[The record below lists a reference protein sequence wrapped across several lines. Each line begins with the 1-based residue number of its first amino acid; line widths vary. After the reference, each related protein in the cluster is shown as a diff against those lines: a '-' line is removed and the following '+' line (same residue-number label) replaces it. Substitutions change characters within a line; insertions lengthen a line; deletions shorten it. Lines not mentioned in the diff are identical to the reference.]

1 MHREAHVTIY
11 EDLIGKLGREF
22 GVLAQSDTHQLT
34 VVAHNGDVAVGDLF
48 LMPSRRGGKERF
60 YVFRTSE
67 YANVLNRAIDI
78 GDVARNKLTMPDSY
92 RSEDLIEEQLIE
104 LKGVV
109 MGYAELEGDK
119 WAFRRP
125 RRLPEHLTNV
135 YRIDPESSAS
145 AEVIQ
150 LLFESQLGSK
160 GLYIGD
166 LLAGEQALKGVKVFL
181 PAYALSHHIGAFGRT
196 GVGKSNLMMVLI
208 SAVLDYNRQRWVT
221 KDYSEPAASLF
232 AIDPHDEFRRWHAN
246 RTGGA
251 DGMAGMVGAMS
262 EDEKSALVEPFY
274 YLTARTITDEDMAR
288 QIVLSR
294 ADVLPQDLVSITEFS
309 EQQTAFANQQFGNW
323 GHEWVTRVLNNELRR
338 EDDDGDGPD
347 YMEGTVGA
355 VQRRLGFLA
364 TGSTRVFS
372 AYFPEKGYDYESLL
386 PEIICALERGRIL
399 VVDTTLMS
407 ELEQFLV
414 TTIVARTLFTL
425 RRALRSVETVAELP
439 TAIRA
444 AFGNELAEDGS
455 EISPGQR
462 ALVEVLLDK
471 MESGELPYIHDGK
484 PIAQDKL
491 PYVNVVVEEAPSI
504 LNPARM
510 RFGSVFRDISRQ
522 GRKFG
527 IGLTVV
533 SQQVTE
539 IDSGVLTQLNT
550 ELNMALGNE
559 QERREA
565 VRNASADLAGFEKEL
580 QVMGKGQVI
589 VTASYRDVPLPIQV
603 PDFDVLSKR
612 DSE

>member
-1 MHREAHVTIY
+1 MAIY
-11 EDLIGKLGREF
+11 EELISKLGREF

-109 MGYAELEGDK
+109 MGYAELEDGK
-119 WAFRRP
+119 WEFRRP

-135 YRIDPESSAS
+135 YRVDPASSES
-145 AEVIQ
+145 AEVIR
-150 LLFESQLGSK
+150 LLFESQLGSS
-160 GLYIGD
+160 GLYVGD
-166 LLAGEQALKGVKVFL
+166 LLAGEHPLKGVKVFL

-196 GVGKSNLMMVLI
+196 GVGKSNLMMILI
-208 SAVLDYNRQRWVT
+208 KAVIDYNRQRWVT
-221 KDYSEPAASLF
+221 KDDKEPPASLF
-232 AIDPHDEFRRWHAN
+232 AIDPHDEFRRWHYN
-246 RTGGA
+246 RAGGA
-251 DGMAGMVGAMS
+251 DGMAGIVAAMDP
-262 EDEKSALVEPFY
+262 EERGALVAPFY
-274 YLTARTITDEDMAR
+274 YLTARSLTDEDYAR
-288 QIVLSR
+288 KLVLSR
-294 ADVLPQDLVSITEFS
+294 ADVLPQDVVSITEFT
-309 EQQTAFANQQFGNW
+309 EQQTAFSNRQFSDW
-323 GHEWVTRVLNNELRR
+323 GDEWITRTLNNETGR
-338 EDDDGDGPD
+338 EGEESGPD
-347 YMEGTVGA
+347 YHEGTIGA
-355 VQRRLGFLA
+355 VQRRLGFLV
-364 TGSTRVFS
+364 TGATRVFS
-372 AYFPEKGYDYESLL
+372 PYFPERGAEYAYQSLL
-386 PEIICALERGRIL
+386 PEIICALEQGGVLI
-399 VVDTTLMS
+399 VDTTLMS

-414 TTIVARTLFTL
+414 TTVVARTLFTL
-425 RRALRSVETVAELP
+425 RRALRSVETAADLP
-439 TAIRA
+439 TAIRT
-444 AFGNELAEDGS
+444 AFGNEQGEGGE

-462 ALVEVLLDK
+462 ALVEALLAK
-471 MESGELPYIHDGK
+471 IEAGRLPYVQDEK
-484 PIAQDKL
+484 PVPQDKL
-491 PYVNVVVEEAPSI
+491 PYINVVVEEAPSI

-603 PDFDVLSKR
+603 PDFDAMISGG
-612 DSE
+612 SHG

>member
-1 MHREAHVTIY
+1 MTQY
-11 EDLIGKLGREF
+11 EELLTKLGREF

-48 LMPSRRGGKERF
+48 LLPSRRGGKERF
-60 YVFRTSE
+60 YLFRTSE

-109 MGYAELEGDK
+109 MGYAEFDNGK

-125 RRLPEHLTNV
+125 RRLPEHLTSV
-135 YRIDPESSAS
+135 FRIDANS
-145 AEVIQ
+145 AESAEAIQ
-150 LLFESQLGSK
+150 TLLAEQLGTK
-160 GLYIGD
+160 GLFVGE
-166 LLAGEQALKGVKVFL
+166 LLAGEHPLKGVKVFL

-208 SAVLDYNRQRWVT
+208 WAVVEYNRQRLAD
-221 KDYSEPAASLF
+221 KAFSEPAASLF

-246 RTGGA
+246 RKGGA
-251 DGMAGMVGAMS
+251 DGMAGIVARMTSS
-262 EDEKSALVEPFY
+262 EREALVDPFY
-274 YLTARTITDEDMAR
+274 YLTARTITDEEHAQ
-288 QIVLSR
+288 QISLSR
-294 ADVLPQDLVSITEFS
+294 ADVLPQDLISITEFT
-309 EQQTAFANQQFGNW
+309 EQQTSFANQQFGRW
-323 GHEWVTRVLNNELRR
+323 GDEWITRVLNNQLKP
-338 EDDDGDGPD
+338 DGDEGGGPD
-347 YMEGTVGA
+347 FMEGTVGA

-364 TGSTRVFS
+364 AGSTRVFS
-372 AYFPEKGYDYESLL
+372 PYQPDQGAHYQSLL
-386 PEIICALERGRIL
+386 PEIVCALERGRVLI
-399 VVDTTLMS
+399 VDTTLMS

-414 TTIVARTLFTL
+414 TTVVARTLFML
-425 RRALRSVETVAELP
+425 RRALRSVEAAGDLP
-439 TAIRA
+439 DAIRT
-444 AFGNELAEDGS
+444 AFGNERGEEGE

-462 ALVEVLLDK
+462 ALVEVLL
-471 MESGELPYIHDGK
+471 ERLETGELPYIRDGRLAA
-484 PIAQDKL
+484 PDQL
-491 PYVNVVVEEAPSI
+491 PYVNVVIEEAPSI

-565 VRNASADLAGFEKEL
+565 VRNASADLMGFEKEL

-603 PDFDVLSKR
+603 PDFDGVAHG
-612 DSE
+612 

>member
-1 MHREAHVTIY
+1 MSIY
-11 EDLIGKLGREF
+11 DDLIGKLGREF
-22 GVLAQSDTHQLT
+22 GVLAQSDTRQLT
-34 VVAHNGDVAVGDLF
+34 VVARNGDVAVGDLF
-48 LMPSRRGGKERF
+48 LMPSRRGGRERF

-135 YRIDPESSAS
+135 YRVDPANGES
-145 AEVIQ
+145 AEVIK

-166 LLAGEQALKGVKVFL
+166 LLAGEQPLKGVKVYL

-208 SAVLDYNRQRWVT
+208 GAVVDYNRQRWVA
-221 KDYSEPAASLF
+221 KDTSEPGASLF

-251 DGMAGMVGAMS
+251 DGIAGIVASMS
-262 EDEKSALVEPFY
+262 EEERDALVAPFY
-274 YLTARTITDEDMAR
+274 YLTARSISEESFCK
-288 QIVLSR
+288 QVILSR
-294 ADVLPQDLVSITEFS
+294 ADVMPQDLVSITEFT

-323 GHEWVTRVLNNELRR
+323 GQEWVTRVLNNELRR
-338 EDDDGDGPD
+338 DDDGGDGPD
-347 YMEGTVGA
+347 YLEGTVGA

-364 TGSTRVFS
+364 SGSTRVFT
-372 AYFPEKGYDYESLL
+372 AYMPEKGYEYQSLL
-386 PEIICALERGRIL
+386 PDIICALEQGRVL
-399 VVDTTLMS
+399 VVDTTLMT

-425 RRALRSVETVAELP
+425 RRALRSVETVSQLP
-439 TAIRA
+439 TAIRG
-444 AFGNELAEDGS
+444 AFGNELREDGS
-455 EISPGQR
+455 EVTPGQR
-462 ALVEVLLDK
+462 ALVELLIAK
-471 MESGELPYIHDGK
+471 IETGELPYVLDDM
-484 PIAQDKL
+484 PIPQDRL

-565 VRNASADLAGFEKEL
+565 VRNASADLGGFEKEL

-589 VTASYRDVPLPIQV
+589 VTASYRDVPLPVQV
-603 PDFDVLSKR
+603 PDYDKYVIEKSNV
-612 DSE
+612 

>member
-1 MHREAHVTIY
+1 MTIY
-11 EDLIGKLGREF
+11 EGLIEKLGREF

-109 MGYAELEGDK
+109 MGYAELDGEK
-119 WAFRRP
+119 WSFRRP
-125 RRLPEHLTNV
+125 RRLPEHLTYV
-135 YRIDPESSAS
+135 YRIDPASAAS

-150 LLFESQLGSK
+150 LLLESQLGSS

-166 LLAGEQALKGVKVFL
+166 LLAGEQPLKGVKVYL
-181 PAYALSHHIGAFGRT
+181 PAYALSHHIGVFGRT
-196 GVGKSNLMMVLI
+196 GVGKSNLMMVFI
-208 SAVLDYNRQRWVT
+208 KAVIDYNRLRWQA
-221 KDYSEPAASLF
+221 KDDVQPAASLF

-246 RTGGA
+246 RSGGA
-251 DGMAGMVGAMS
+251 DGMAGIVAAMS
-262 EDEKSALVEPFY
+262 ADEKEALVSPFY
-274 YLTARTITDEDMAR
+274 YLTARTIAADDDAR
-288 QIVLSR
+288 EIALSR
-294 ADVLPQDLVSITEFS
+294 ADVLPQDLVSITEFT
-309 EQQTAFANQQFGNW
+309 EQQTAFANQQFGKW

-338 EDDDGDGPD
+338 EDDGDGPD

-372 AYFPEKGYDYESLL
+372 PYFPEKGYEYESLL
-386 PEIICALERGRIL
+386 PEIVCALERGRVL
-399 VVDTTLMS
+399 VVDTTLMG
-407 ELEQFLV
+407 EMEQFLV

-439 TAIRA
+439 TAIRG
-444 AFGNELAEDGS
+444 AFGNELGEDGH
-455 EISPGQR
+455 EVAPGQR
-462 ALVEVLLDK
+462 ALVEALLAK
-471 MESGELPYIHDGK
+471 MESGELPYVRDGK
-484 PIAQDKL
+484 PIPQDKL

-589 VTASYRDVPLPIQV
+589 VTASYRDVPLPLQV
-603 PDFDVLSKR
+603 PDFDNL
-612 DSE
+612 

>member
-1 MHREAHVTIY
+1 VTVY
-11 EDLIGKLGREF
+11 EELISKLGREF

-34 VVAHNGDVAVGDLF
+34 VVAHNSDVAVGDLF

-60 YVFRTSE
+60 YIFRTSE

-92 RSEDLIEEQLIE
+92 RSEDLVEEQLIE
-104 LKGVV
+104 LKGVI
-109 MGYAELEGDK
+109 MGYAECDGGG
-119 WAFRRP
+119 WVFRRP
-125 RRLPEHLTNV
+125 RRLPEHLTSV
-135 YRIDPESSAS
+135 YRIDPGSRTS

-150 LLFESQLGSK
+150 LLLKSQLGLK
-160 GLYIGD
+160 GLYVGD
-166 LLAGEQALKGVKVFL
+166 LLAGEQPLEGVRVFL
-181 PAYALSHHIGAFGRT
+181 PAYALSHHIGVFGRT

-208 SAVLDYNRQRWVT
+208 RAVIDYNRQRWT
-221 KDYSEPAASLF
+221 EKEDDEPAASLF

-246 RTGGA
+246 QTGGA
-251 DGMAGMVGAMS
+251 DGMAGMVAAMS
-262 EDEKSALVEPFY
+262 AEEKAALVEPSY
-274 YLTARTITDEDMAR
+274 YLTARTISDEENAR
-288 QIVLSR
+288 QMLLSR
-294 ADVLPQDLVSITEFS
+294 ADVMPQDLVSITEFS
-309 EQQTAFANQQFGNW
+309 EQQTAFANQQFRKW

-338 EDDDGDGPD
+338 EGDDGDGPD

-372 AYFPEKGYDYESLL
+372 PYLPEKGYDYQSLL
-386 PEIICALERGRIL
+386 PEIICALEQGRVLI
-399 VVDTTLMS
+399 VDTTLMS

-439 TAIRA
+439 SAIRG
-444 AFGNELAEDGS
+444 AFGNEHGEDGD
-455 EISPGQR
+455 EIAPGQR
-462 ALVEVLLDK
+462 ALVEVLLAK
-471 MESGELPYIHDGK
+471 IESGELLYTRDNKLIP
-484 PIAQDKL
+484 QDKL

-504 LNPARM
+504 LNPVRI

-559 QERREA
+559 DERREA
-565 VRNASADLAGFEKEL
+565 VRNASSDLTGFEKEL
-580 QVMGKGQVI
+580 QVMAKGQVI

-603 PDFDVLSKR
+603 PDYDFF
-612 DSE
+612 E

>member
-1 MHREAHVTIY
+1 MSIFDDMTT
-11 EDLIGKLGREF
+11 KLGLAF
-22 GVLAQSDTHQLT
+22 GVLAQSDTRQLT
-34 VVAHNGDVAVGDLF
+34 VVARNGDVAVGDLF
-48 LMPSRRGGKERF
+48 LMPSRRGGRERF

-135 YRIDPESSAS
+135 YRVDPANGES
-145 AEVIQ
+145 AEVIK

-166 LLAGEQALKGVKVFL
+166 LLAGEQPLKGVKVYL

-208 SAVLDYNRQRWVT
+208 GAVVDYNRQRWVA
-221 KDYSEPAASLF
+221 KDTSEPAASLF

-251 DGMAGMVGAMS
+251 DGMAGIVASMS
-262 EDEKSALVEPFY
+262 EEERDALVAPFY
-274 YLTARTITDEDMAR
+274 YLTARSISEESYCK
-288 QIVLSR
+288 QVILSR
-294 ADVLPQDLVSITEFS
+294 ADVMPQDLVSITEFT

-323 GHEWVTRVLNNELRR
+323 GQEWVTRVLNNELRR
-338 EDDDGDGPD
+338 DDDGGDGPD
-347 YMEGTVGA
+347 YLEGTVGA

-364 TGSTRVFS
+364 AGSTRVFT
-372 AYFPEKGYDYESLL
+372 AYMPEKGYEYQSLL
-386 PEIICALERGRIL
+386 PDIICALEQGRVL
-399 VVDTTLMS
+399 VVDTTLMT

-425 RRALRSVETVAELP
+425 RRALRSVETVSQLP
-439 TAIRA
+439 TAIRG
-444 AFGNELAEDGS
+444 AFGNELREDGS
-455 EISPGQR
+455 EVTPGQR
-462 ALVEVLLDK
+462 ALVEILIAK
-471 MESGELPYIHDGK
+471 IETGELPYVLDYK
-484 PIAQDKL
+484 PIPQDRL

-589 VTASYRDVPLPIQV
+589 VTASYRDVPLPVQV
-603 PDFDVLSKR
+603 PDYDKYVIEKSNV
-612 DSE
+612 

>member
-1 MHREAHVTIY
+1 MTIY
-11 EDLIGKLGREF
+11 DDLIGKLGREF

-92 RSEDLIEEQLIE
+92 HSEDLIEEQLIE

-109 MGYAELEGDK
+109 MGYSELEGGK
-119 WAFRRP
+119 WLFRRP
-125 RRLPEHLTNV
+125 RRLPEHLTYV
-135 YRIDPESSAS
+135 YRIDPQNGES

-166 LLAGEQALKGVKVFL
+166 LLAGEHPLNGVKVFL
-181 PAYALSHHIGAFGRT
+181 PAYALSHHIGVFGRT

-208 SAVLDYNRQRWVT
+208 CAVIDYNRQRWIT
-221 KDYSEPAASLF
+221 KDDSEPAASLF
-232 AIDPHDEFRRWHAN
+232 AIDPHDEFRRWHFN

-251 DGMAGMVGAMS
+251 DGMAGIVGGMS
-262 EDEKSALVEPFY
+262 DEERKALVEPFY
-274 YLTARTITDEDMAR
+274 YLTARTISDENYAR
-288 QIVLSR
+288 EIVLSR

-309 EQQTAFANQQFGNW
+309 EQQTAFANQQFGTW

-338 EDDDGDGPD
+338 EDDNGDGPD

-372 AYFPEKGYDYESLL
+372 PYFPEKGYEYQSLL
-386 PEIICALERGRIL
+386 PDIICALEQGRVL

-414 TTIVARTLFTL
+414 TTVVARSLFTL

-439 TAIRA
+439 TSIRR
-444 AFGNELAEDGS
+444 AFGNELDDDGH
-455 EISPGQR
+455 EFAPGQR
-462 ALVEVLLDK
+462 ALVDVLLAK
-471 MESGELPYIHDGK
+471 MENGELPYIKNGK
-484 PIAQDKL
+484 PTPQDQL
-491 PYVNVVVEEAPSI
+491 PFVNVVVEEAPSI

-589 VTASYRDVPLPIQV
+589 LTASYRDVPLPIQV
-603 PDFDVLSKR
+603 PDFDSL
-612 DSE
+612 